1 MMKQITIYSKKE
13 INMSTD
19 RYTSPLSER
28 YASKEMQYIFS
39 QDMKFKTW
47 RRLWIALAETE
58 MELGLS
64 ENGKPVITQEQIDE
78 LKAHVDDINYDVAR
92 EREKLVRHDVMSHVY
107 AYGQQ
112 CPKAAG
118 IIHLGAT
125 SCYVGDNTDI
135 IVMNEALKL
144 VHKKLVNV
152 INELAKFADKYK
164 NLPTLAFTHFQPAQP
179 TTVGKRA
186 TLWTQEFIM
195 DLEDLEYVMGS
206 LKLLGSKGTTGTQ
219 ASFLEL
225 FNGDQETIDKID
237 PTIAAKMGFKECY
250 AVSGQTYSRKVDTR
264 VANILAGI
272 AASAHKMSNDIRLLQ
287 HLKEVEE
294 PFEKNQ
300 IGSSAMAYKRNP
312 MRSERIASLSRYVM
326 VDALNPAITSAT
338 QWFERTLDDSA
349 NKRLSIPEGFLAI
362 DGILDLCLN
371 VVDGLVV
378 YDKVITKHMMAEL
391 PFMATE
397 NIMMD
402 AVKNGGNRQELH
414 EKIRQLSMEAGKNV
428 KVEGKDNN
436 LLELIAADPSFNL
449 TLEELQAT
457 MEPSKYVG
465 RAPIQVD
472 KFLANVVNPI
482 LEANKEDL
490 GMTAEINV

>member
-1 MMKQITIYSKKE
+1 MYDKYI
-13 INMSTD
+13 
-19 RYTSPLSER
+19 SPLSER

-39 QDMKFKTW
+39 PDMKFSTW
-47 RRLWIALAETE
+47 RKLWIALAETE

-64 ENGKPVITQEQIDE
+64 QDGKPVISQEQIDE
-78 LKAHVDDINYDVAR
+78 LKAHVHDINYDVAK
-92 EREKLVRHDVMSHVY
+92 EREKQVRHDVMSHVY

-135 IVMNEALKL
+135 IVMTEALKL
-144 VHKKLVNV
+144 VKKKLVNV
-152 INELAKFADKYK
+152 IAELAKFADQYK
-164 NLPTLAFTHFQPAQP
+164 DLPTLAFTHFQPAQP

-186 TLWTQEFIM
+186 TLWCQEFCM
-195 DLEDLEYVMGS
+195 DLEDLDYVLSTM
-206 LKLLGSKGTTGTQ
+206 KLLGSKGTTGTQ

-237 PTIAAKMGFKECY
+237 PMIAKKMGFTQCV
-250 AVSGQTYSRKVDTR
+250 AVSGQTYSRKTDTR
-264 VANILAGI
+264 VCNILAGI

-326 VDALNPAITSAT
+326 IDALNPAITSAT

-349 NKRLSIPEGFLAI
+349 NKRLSIPEAFLAI

-378 YDKVITKHMMAEL
+378 YDKVITKRLMSEL

-402 AVKNGGNRQELH
+402 AVKNGGNRQEMH
-414 EKIRQLSMEAGKNV
+414 EIIRTLSMEAGKHV
-428 KVEGKDNN
+428 KQEGKENN
-436 LLELIAADPSFNL
+436 LLELIANDPAFGMS
-449 TLEELQAT
+449 LEDLQKT
-457 MEPSKYVG
+457 MDPSKYVG
-465 RAPIQVD
+465 RSPIQVE
-472 KFLANVVNPI
+472 KFIKDVVNPI
-482 LEANKEDL
+482 LEANKDLL

>member
-1 MMKQITIYSKKE
+1 
-13 INMSTD
+13 MSND
-19 RYTSPLSER
+19 RYRSPLSER

-39 QDMKFKTW
+39 PDMKFRTW

-58 MELGLS
+58 KELGLD
-64 ENGKPVITQEQIDE
+64 ITDEQIAE
-78 LKAHVDDINYDVAR
+78 LKEHAEDINYEVAK
-92 EREKLVRHDVMSHVY
+92 EREKKVRHDVMSHVY

-112 CPKAAG
+112 CPKAKG

-135 IVMNEALKL
+135 IVMHEALQL
-144 VHKKLVNV
+144 VRTKLVNV
-152 INELAKFADKYK
+152 IAELADFADKYK
-164 NLPTLAFTHFQPAQP
+164 DQPTLAFTHFQPAQP

-186 TLWTQEFIM
+186 TLWIQEFSM
-195 DLEDLEYVMGS
+195 DLEDLDYVLS
-206 LKLLGSKGTTGTQ
+206 TLKLLGSKGTTGTQ

-225 FNGDQETIDKID
+225 FDGDQETIDKID
-237 PTIAAKMGFKECY
+237 PTIAEKMGFKQCY
-250 AVSGQTYSRKVDTR
+250 PVSGQTYSRKVDTR
-264 VANILAGI
+264 VLNVLAGI
-272 AASAHKMSNDIRLLQ
+272 AASAHKFSNDIRLLQ

-294 PFEKNQ
+294 PFEKSQ

-326 VDALNPAITSAT
+326 IDALNPAITSAT

-349 NKRLSIPEGFLAI
+349 NKRLSVPEGFLAI

-378 YDKVITKHMMAEL
+378 YPKVIEKRLMSEL

-402 AVKNGGNRQELH
+402 AVKAGGDRQELH
-414 EKIRQLSMEAGKNV
+414 ERIRELSMEAGRNV

-436 LLELIAADPSFNL
+436 LLELIAADPAFNL
-449 TLEELQAT
+449 TLDELKKT
-457 MEPSKYVG
+457 MDPAKYTG
-465 RAPIQVD
+465 RASVQVD
-472 KFLANVVNPI
+472 QYLTKVIRPLLEENKGI
-482 LEANKEDL
+482 LGVK
-490 GMTAEINV
+490 AEINV

>member
-1 MMKQITIYSKKE
+1 
-13 INMSTD
+13 MSYD
-19 RYTSPLSER
+19 RYVSPLSER
-28 YASKEMQYIFS
+28 YASKEMQYVFS
-39 QDMKFKTW
+39 PDKKFKTW

-58 MELGLS
+58 KELGL
-64 ENGKPVITQEQIDE
+64 NITQEQIDE
-78 LKAHVDDINYDVAR
+78 LKAHADDINYDVAKA
-92 EREKLVRHDVMSHVY
+92 REKEVRHDVMSHVY
-107 AYGQQ
+107 AYGVQ
-112 CPKAAG
+112 CPKAKG

-135 IVMNEALKL
+135 IVMTEALKL
-144 VHKKLVNV
+144 VQKKLVNV
-152 INELAKFADKYK
+152 IAELSKFADKYK
-164 NLPTLAFTHFQPAQP
+164 DQPTLAFTHFQPAQP

-186 TLWTQEFIM
+186 TLWTQEFMM
-195 DLEDLEYVMGS
+195 DLEDLEYVLGTI
-206 LKLLGSKGTTGTQ
+206 KLLGSKGTTGTQ

-225 FNGDQETIDKID
+225 FEGDQETIDKID
-237 PTIAAKMGFKECY
+237 PMIAAKMGFKECY
-250 AVSGQTYSRKVDTR
+250 PVSGQTYSRKVDTR
-264 VANILAGI
+264 VVNVLAGI

-294 PFEKNQ
+294 PFEKSQ

-349 NKRLSIPEGFLAI
+349 NKRLSVPEGFLAI

-378 YDKVITKHMMAEL
+378 YPKVIEKHMMAEL

-402 AVKNGGNRQELH
+402 AVKAGGDRQELH
-414 EKIRQLSMEAGKNV
+414 ERIRELSMEAGKNV

-436 LLELIAADPSFNL
+436 LLELIAADPAFNL
-449 TLEELQAT
+449 TLEELQKT
-457 MEPSKYVG
+457 MDPKKYVG
-465 RAPIQVD
+465 RAKEQTESFIA
-472 KFLANVVNPI
+472 KVVNPV
-482 LEANKEDL
+482 LASHKEML

>member
-1 MMKQITIYSKKE
+1 
-13 INMSTD
+13 
-19 RYTSPLSER
+19 
-28 YASKEMQYIFS
+28 
-39 QDMKFKTW
+39 
-47 RRLWIALAETE
+47 
-58 MELGLS
+58 
-64 ENGKPVITQEQIDE
+64 
-78 LKAHVDDINYDVAR
+78 
-92 EREKLVRHDVMSHVY
+92 
-107 AYGQQ
+107 
-112 CPKAAG
+112 
-118 IIHLGAT
+118 
-125 SCYVGDNTDI
+125 
-135 IVMNEALKL
+135 MNEALKL

-164 NLPTLAFTHFQPAQP
+164 ELPTLAFTHFQPAQP

-186 TLWTQEFIM
+186 TLWTQEFLM

-237 PTIAAKMGFKECY
+237 PMIAAKMGFKECY

-436 LLELIAADPSFNL
+436 LLELIAADRSFNL

-457 MEPSKYVG
+457 MNPAKYVG
-465 RAPIQVD
+465 RAPIQVE
-472 KFLANVVNPI
+472 KFLANVVNPV
-482 LEANKEDL
+482 LEANKEEL
-490 GMTAEINV
+490 GMTAEITV

>member
-1 MMKQITIYSKKE
+1 
-13 INMSTD
+13 MSTD

-28 YASKEMQYIFS
+28 YASREMQYIFS
-39 QDMKFKTW
+39 QDMKFRTW
-47 RRLWIALAETE
+47 RKLWIALAETE
-58 MELGLS
+58 KELGL
-64 ENGKPVITQEQIDE
+64 NITQEQIDE
-78 LKAHVDDINYDVAR
+78 MKAHADDINYDVAKA
-92 EREKLVRHDVMSHVY
+92 REKEVRHDVMSHVY
-107 AYGQQ
+107 AYGVQ
-112 CPKAAG
+112 CPKAKG
-118 IIHLGAT
+118 INHLGAT

-135 IVMNEALKL
+135 IVMAEALKL
-144 VHKKLVNV
+144 VQKKLVNV
-152 INELAKFADKYK
+152 IAELAKFADKYK
-164 NLPTLAFTHFQPAQP
+164 EQPTLAFTHFQPAQP

-186 TLWTQEFIM
+186 TLWTQEFLM
-195 DLEDLEYVMGS
+195 DLQDLEYVLGT

-225 FNGDQETIDKID
+225 FDGDQETIDKID
-237 PTIAAKMGFKECY
+237 PMIAEKMGFKECY
-250 AVSGQTYSRKVDTR
+250 PVSGQTYSRKVDTR
-264 VANILAGI
+264 VLNVLAGI

-294 PFEKNQ
+294 PFEKSQ

-326 VDALNPAITSAT
+326 IDALNPAITSAT

-378 YDKVITKHMMAEL
+378 YPKVIEKHMMAEL

-402 AVKNGGNRQELH
+402 AVKAGGDRQELH
-414 EKIRQLSMEAGKNV
+414 ERIRELSMEAGKTV

-436 LLELIAADPSFNL
+436 LLELIAADPAFNL
-449 TLEELQAT
+449 TLEELQKT
-457 MEPSKYVG
+457 MEPKKYVG
-465 RAPIQVD
+465 RAKEQTEAFLTKVIQPVLD
-472 KFLANVVNPI
+472 AHK
-482 LEANKEDL
+482 DML

>member
-1 MMKQITIYSKKE
+1 
-13 INMSTD
+13 MSTD
-19 RYTSPLSER
+19 RYVSPLSER
-28 YASKEMQYIFS
+28 YASREMQYIFS
-39 QDMKFKTW
+39 QDMKFRTW

-58 MELGLS
+58 KELGLS
-64 ENGKPVITQEQIDE
+64 RDGRPVITDEQIAE
-78 LKAHVDDINYDVAR
+78 LKDHAEDINYEVAKAR
-92 EREKLVRHDVMSHVY
+92 EREVRHDVMSHVY

-135 IVMNEALKL
+135 IVMREGLKL
-144 VHKKLVNV
+144 LKKKLVNV
-152 INELAKFADKYK
+152 IAELADFAEKYK
-164 NLPTLAFTHFQPAQP
+164 AQPTLAFTHFQPAQP

-186 TLWTQEFIM
+186 ALWMQEFYL
-195 DLEDLEYVMGS
+195 DLEDLDYVLGN

-225 FNGDQETIDKID
+225 FDGDQAAIDKID
-237 PTIAAKMGFKECY
+237 PMIAEKMGFKECFP
-250 AVSGQTYSRKVDTR
+250 VSGQTYSRKVDTR
-264 VANILAGI
+264 VANVLAGI

-294 PFEKNQ
+294 PFEKSQ

-326 VDALNPAITSAT
+326 IDALNPAITSAT

-349 NKRLSIPEGFLAI
+349 NKRLSIPEGFLAV

-378 YDKVITKHMMAEL
+378 YPKVIEKRLMSEL

-402 AVKNGGNRQELH
+402 AVKMGGNRQELH
-414 EKIRQLSMEAGKNV
+414 ERIRELSMEAGRNV
-428 KVEGKDNN
+428 KEEGKENN
-436 LLELIAADPSFNL
+436 LLELIAADPAFNMS
-449 TLEELQAT
+449 LEELQKA
-457 MEPSKYVG
+457 MDPARYVG
-465 RAPIQVD
+465 RSREQVD
-472 KFLANVVNPI
+472 AFLRDVIRPV
-482 LEANKEDL
+482 LEENKDL
-490 GMTAEINV
+490 LGVKAEISV

>member
-1 MMKQITIYSKKE
+1 MNTDGYS
-13 INMSTD
+13 
-19 RYTSPLSER
+19 SPLSER
-28 YASKEMQYIFS
+28 YASKEMQHIFS
-39 QDMKFKTW
+39 QDMKFSTW
-47 RRLWIALAETE
+47 RKLWIALAETE
-58 MELGLS
+58 MELGLKN
-64 ENGKPVITQEQIDE
+64 EKGEPEITQDQIDE
-78 LKAHVDDINYDVAR
+78 MKAHIYDINYDVAK
-92 EREKLVRHDVMSHVY
+92 EREKQVRHDVMSHVY
-107 AYGQQ
+107 AFGKQ
-112 CPKAAG
+112 CPKAKG

-135 IVMNEALKL
+135 IIMKEALLL
-144 VHKKLVNV
+144 VRKKLINV
-152 INELAKFADKYK
+152 IAELAKFADQYK
-164 NLPTLAFTHFQPAQP
+164 ELPTLAFTHFQPAQP

-186 TLWTQEFIM
+186 TLWTQEFLM
-195 DLEDLEYVMGS
+195 DLEDLDYVLDS

-225 FNGDQETIDKID
+225 FDGDQETIDKID
-237 PTIAAKMGFKECY
+237 PMIAAKMGFKECY
-250 AVSGQTYSRKVDTR
+250 PVSGQTYSRKVDTR
-264 VANILAGI
+264 VANVLAGI

-338 QWFERTLDDSA
+338 QWFVRTLDDSA

-378 YDKVITKHMMAEL
+378 YDKVIRKHMMAEL

-402 AVKNGGNRQELH
+402 AVKKGGDRQELH

-428 KVEGKDNN
+428 KQEGKENN

-449 TLEELQAT
+449 TLEELEAN
-457 MEPSKYVG
+457 MEPAKYVG
-465 RAPIQVD
+465 RAPYQVNV
-472 KFLANVVNPI
+472 FLRDVVNPI
-482 LEANKEDL
+482 LDANKELL
-490 GMTAEINV
+490 GVKAEINV

>member
-1 MMKQITIYSKKE
+1 MNQ
-13 INMSTD
+13 D
-19 RYTSPLSER
+19 RYVSPLSER

-39 QDMKFKTW
+39 PDMKFRTW
-47 RRLWIALAETE
+47 RKLWIALAETE
-58 MELGLS
+58 KELGL
-64 ENGKPVITQEQIDE
+64 PITDEQIEE
-78 LKAHVDDINYDVAR
+78 LKSHAEDINYEVAK

-112 CPKAAG
+112 CPKAKG

-135 IVMNEALKL
+135 IIMSEALKL
-144 VHKKLVNV
+144 VRRKLINV
-152 INELAKFADKYK
+152 ISELAGFADRYK
-164 NLPTLAFTHFQPAQP
+164 AQPTLAFTHFQPAQP

-186 TLWTQEFIM
+186 TLWLQEFLM
-195 DLEDLEYVMGS
+195 DLEDLEYVQGS

-225 FNGDQETIDKID
+225 FDGDQETIDRID
-237 PTIAAKMGFKECY
+237 PMIAQKMGFKACY
-250 AVSGQTYSRKVDTR
+250 PVSGQTYSRKVDTR
-264 VANILAGI
+264 VLNILAGI

-287 HLKEVEE
+287 HMKEVEE
-294 PFEKNQ
+294 PFEKTQ
-300 IGSSAMAYKRNP
+300 VGSSAMAYKRTP

-349 NKRLSIPEGFLAI
+349 NKRLSVPEGFLAI

-378 YDKVITKHMMAEL
+378 YPKVIEKHLLSEL

-402 AVKNGGNRQELH
+402 AVKAGGDRQELH
-414 EKIRQLSMEAGKNV
+414 ERIRELSMEAGKNV
-428 KVEGKDNN
+428 KEKGLENN
-436 LLELIAADPSFNL
+436 LLELIAADPAFGLSLEDLKKTMDPARYTGRAAVQVDRFL
-449 TLEELQAT
+449 GDVVQPVLEENR
-457 MEPSKYVG
+457 E
-465 RAPIQVD
+465 
-472 KFLANVVNPI
+472 I
-482 LEANKEDL
+482 LGEK
-490 GMTAEINV
+490 AEINV

>member
-1 MMKQITIYSKKE
+1 
-13 INMSTD
+13 MSTD
-19 RYTSPLSER
+19 RYVSPLSER

-39 QDMKFKTW
+39 PDMKFRTW
-47 RRLWIALAETE
+47 RKLWIALAETE
-58 MELGLS
+58 KELGL
-64 ENGKPVITQEQIDE
+64 NITQEQIDE
-78 LKAHVDDINYDVAR
+78 LKEHAEDINYDVAKER
-92 EREKLVRHDVMSHVY
+92 ERQVRHDVMSHVY
-107 AYGQQ
+107 AYGVQ
-112 CPKAAG
+112 CPKAKG

-135 IVMNEALKL
+135 IVMTEALKL
-144 VHKKLVNV
+144 VRKKLVNV
-152 INELAKFADKYK
+152 IAELSAFADKYK
-164 NLPTLAFTHFQPAQP
+164 EQPTLAFTHFQPAQP

-186 TLWTQEFIM
+186 TLWTQELLL
-195 DLEDLEYVMGS
+195 DLEDLEYVLSTM
-206 LKLLGSKGTTGTQ
+206 KLLGSKGTTGTQ

-225 FNGDQETIDKID
+225 FDGDQETIDKID
-237 PTIAAKMGFKECY
+237 PMIAEKMGFKECY
-250 AVSGQTYSRKVDTR
+250 PVSGQTYSRKVDTR
-264 VANILAGI
+264 VLNVLAGI

-294 PFEKNQ
+294 PFEKSQ

-378 YDKVITKHMMAEL
+378 YPKVIEKHMMAEL

-402 AVKNGGNRQELH
+402 AVKAGGDRQELH
-414 EKIRQLSMEAGKNV
+414 ERIRELSMEAGKTV

-436 LLELIAADPSFNL
+436 LLELIAADPAFNL
-449 TLEELQAT
+449 SLEDLQRS
-457 MEPSKYVG
+457 MDPKKYVG
-465 RAPIQVD
+465 RAKEQTERFVS
-472 KFLANVVNPI
+472 KVVQPI
-482 LEANKEDL
+482 LDSHKDL
-490 GMTAEINV
+490 LGIKAEINV